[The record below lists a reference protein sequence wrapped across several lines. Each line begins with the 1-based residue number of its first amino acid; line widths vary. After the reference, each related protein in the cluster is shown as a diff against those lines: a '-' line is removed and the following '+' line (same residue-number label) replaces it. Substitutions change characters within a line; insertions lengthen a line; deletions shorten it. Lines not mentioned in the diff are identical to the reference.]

1 MGRRTLVLVIAV
13 ALAGISGYAVWQYL
27 SNVETDIRSDIAE
40 VVVYRATDPIA
51 AGEAGSEARSR
62 IAESTAL
69 REQVVFEGST
79 ILCARAVG
87 ENADKN
93 PSEFGCPENPNDL
106 NAAIDG
112 KVAAGPIASG
122 QLIAANSFADTR
134 DLQQRLRDA
143 IAPGKVAIAISFDNV
158 TSSGGFIRPGD
169 NVNILASASLV
180 PLNFLGIISNQELR
194 DLLVGA
200 GATPEDANAAT
211 DGGAV
216 TNPGDDTG
224 PVTPENVAAAIP
236 TSFDVTQTI
245 FQNVQVLAVGPDT
258 RPAPLDSGLAP
269 AGGQVF
275 VFEVTPQQAELIE
288 YARNYTS
295 LALSLLPSGD
305 YVPYDSQPIVVDD
318 IFGLLDRIQAELGLV
333 TGGSG
338 N

>member
-51 AGEAGSEARSR
+51 AGEAGSEARNR
-62 IAESTAL
+62 IAEDTAL

-79 ILCARAVG
+79 ILCAGAVG
-87 ENADKN
+87 ANADKN
-93 PSEFGCPENPNDL
+93 PNEFGCPENPNDL

-112 KVAAGPIASG
+112 KVAAGPIAAG
-122 QLIAANSFADTR
+122 QLIAASSFADTR

-143 IAPGKVAIAISFDNV
+143 IAPGKVAIAIAVDNV

-180 PLNFLGIISNQELR
+180 PLNFLEIISNEELR

-200 GATPEDANAAT
+200 GAAPEEAAAVTPPGEDA
-211 DGGAV
+211 
-216 TNPGDDTG
+216 G
-224 PVTPENVAAAIP
+224 PVTPDNLAAAIP
-236 TSFDVTQTI
+236 TSIDVTQTV

-258 RPAPLDSGLAP
+258 RPAPLDSGLTP

-275 VFEVTPQQAELIE
+275 VFEVTPQQAEQIE
-288 YARNYTS
+288 YARQYADLT
-295 LALSLLPSGD
+295 LSLLPSGD

-333 TGGSG
+333 SGGSG